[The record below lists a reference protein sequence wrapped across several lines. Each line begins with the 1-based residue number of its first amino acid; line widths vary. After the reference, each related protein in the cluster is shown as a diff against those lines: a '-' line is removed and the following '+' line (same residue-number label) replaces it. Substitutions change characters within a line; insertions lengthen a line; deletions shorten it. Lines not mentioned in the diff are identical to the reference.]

1 VRSVT
6 RSRQGIICQILVI
19 RQYISSKHEVKDYIM
34 SFTNLFIV
42 FGMRKHCYTSKQN
55 FELYIFMFHEN
66 DNFSNYPLILLLPAT
81 HKIILLLFRY
91 TDKFT
96 DVHHC
101 QFHCHQ
107 FVIRLLDRRLLQTGS
122 ALRMAEKMIPIGK
135 YQLESLR
142 SRDGTITFK

>member
-1 VRSVT
+1 
-6 RSRQGIICQILVI
+6 
-19 RQYISSKHEVKDYIM
+19 
-34 SFTNLFIV
+34 
-42 FGMRKHCYTSKQN
+42 
-55 FELYIFMFHEN
+55 MFHEN